1 MSIAA
6 SLQATASLRNAPFHE
21 FQHSIF
27 GANLRFVE
35 GDMSCE
41 TGRYAVPTGNG
52 LGMRPSAEALQLLEP

>member
-1 MSIAA
+1 
-6 SLQATASLRNAPFHE
+6 LRNAPFHE

-41 TGRYAVPTGNG
+41 IGRYAVPTGNG
-52 LGMRPSAEALQLLEP
+52 LGVRPSAEALQLLEP